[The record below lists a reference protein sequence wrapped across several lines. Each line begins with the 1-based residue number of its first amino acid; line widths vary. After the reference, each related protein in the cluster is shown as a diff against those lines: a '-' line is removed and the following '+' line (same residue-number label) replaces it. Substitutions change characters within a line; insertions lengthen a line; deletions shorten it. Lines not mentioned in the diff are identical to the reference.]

1 MARLLYDTQ
10 TTSLQ
15 PYPRQD
21 DEPVVGLDARY
32 LVMALLQQPQPDHDP
47 ATERLEPSEV
57 IDIDARTVTRSWAVV
72 PIDPPA
78 PPEPAANWERFV
90 GFVADYPP
98 LAAAMIAA
106 RDSLDPPGE
115 PLTSG
120 IAAALD
126 EARLRGNYRLFRK
139 AWLRIITAAAAS
151 GLELPAEALASIVHE
166 AHACFLPGPFI
177 AALQPSNAE

>member
-1 MARLLYDTQ
+1 MARLLYDTA
-10 TTSLQ
+10 TGTLQ
-15 PYPRQD
+15 PYPRAD
-21 DEPVVGLDARY
+21 DEDVVGLDPRY
-32 LVMALLQQPQPDHDP
+32 LVMTLIQEPQPGHDP
-47 ATERLEPSEV
+47 ATERLEFAET
-57 IDIDARTVTRSWAVV
+57 IDIGSATVSHSWVIV

-151 GLELPAEALASIVHE
+151 GLELPAEALANIVHE
-166 AHACFLPGPFI
+166 AHACFLPEPFI
-177 AALQPSNAE
+177 AALQP